1 MPFTITPQVPAG
13 SLKLRLDL
21 ATEDQYEGRTP
32 TPAEVA
38 AYVPSAKFT
47 VNAVSGAVR
56 IAAGADATLTDKVTR
71 TFTGLHIGTKYEL
84 FFQVR
89 GSGAAQ
95 VWKVVAGS
103 ATKTFTPSVTATP
116 ESVFV
121 SFTATATTHTVEF
134 STNTVPTGATS
145 LLLSWLLFTLDGS
158 VVDSLTRSD
167 FNGTRPVRPPAGGFD
182 LGGGALNHEDY
193 ENAITGN
200 VAYTALVRHAGGS
213 TQVLTAS
220 LNVTGLWSES
230 FIAPP
235 LLPRLGT
242 SVQIVETYDA
252 TSNTSSVVHEVIGRA
267 DPLVAIGIQRLRQ
280 GTMKVW
286 AEDYSQAQAIVKT
299 AGRGQILQWRQP
311 DHPGL
316 DMYFVSGNA
325 QVQPHDERTVTRR
338 WSVLVPYT
346 EVLAPAANQLGT
358 AMWNMEQS
366 GIRNATFFDSLN
378 EFATFLNLVIGPGND
393 GSL

>member
-71 TFTGLHIGTKYEL
+71 TFAGLRVGTKYEL

-103 ATKTFTPSVTATP
+103 ATKTFTPSLTATP
-116 ESVFV
+116 ESVYV
-121 SFTATATTHTVEF
+121 SFTATATTHTVAF

-193 ENAITGN
+193 ENALSGI
-200 VAYTALVRHAGGS
+200 VAYTALVRHAGG
-213 TQVLTAS
+213 TTEVLTAS
-220 LNVTGLWSES
+220 IDVTGKWSAS
-230 FIAPP
+230 FVAPP
-235 LLPRLGT
+235 MLPRLGT
-242 SVQIVETYDA
+242 TARIVETYEA
-252 TSNTSSVVHEVIGRA
+252 TSATSSVVHQVIGRP
-267 DPLVAIGIQRLRQ
+267 DPIIRLGVQRLRS
-280 GTMKVW
+280 GTMTIW
-286 AEDYSQAQAIVKT
+286 AQDYAHAVDIVKT
-299 AGRGQILQWRQP
+299 AGRGQVLQWRQP

-316 DMYFVSGNA
+316 DMYFVAGDTSIR
-325 QVQPHDERTVTRR
+325 PHDERTSVRR
-338 WSVLVPYT
+338 WSVTFPFT
-346 EVLAPAANQLGT
+346 EVVAPVGNQLGT
-358 AMWNMEQS
+358 NAWNMES
-366 GIRNATFFDSLN
+366 STARNATFFDSLN
-378 EFATFLNLVIGPGND
+378 EFATFMDLLIGP
-393 GSL
+393 SSAPL